1 MIDSYNAYLLTAI
14 KLLLPYLVVCL
25 VVALVMVKKGIH
37 LPNSTSTNST
47 NSKNLLWK
55 WWCQTC
61 WTGFLLLV
69 FTLTMAFVVI
79 EASCPVVRFYQRYYS
94 TNGNID
100 NSNSDNNYNCEVIAC
115 DYFLLYAS
123 IVSIVFVA
131 YIAFNICGSRLTSRL
146 SKLEKLKSWFCSRC
160 GGDRRE
166 RALKDHLSKIHERA
180 DDLRGIRFE

>member
-14 KLLLPYLVVCL
+14 KLFLPYLIVCF
-25 VVALVMVKKGIH
+25 VVALVMVKKRIN

-47 NSKNLLWK
+47 NSKNLLLWK

-61 WTGFLLLV
+61 WTGFLLLI
-69 FTLTMAFVVI
+69 FTLTIAFVVI

-94 TNGNID
+94 TNGNINGNYVD
-100 NSNSDNNYNCEVIAC
+100 NSDNYNCEVIAC

-123 IVSIVFVA
+123 IVSVVFVA
-131 YIAFNICGSRLTSRL
+131 YIAFNICGSQITKQL
-146 SKLEKLKSWFCSRC
+146 SKLRKLKLWLYSRS
-160 GGDRRE
+160 GE
-166 RALKDHLSKIHERA
+166 RAPNDHLSKINERA